1 MQDYVREFYGIIQLI
16 PKGRVATYGQI
27 AKLAGLPKHTR
38 YVGFA
43 LKNMDDNSAVPWHRI
58 INSQGKISLSKED
71 RYGQNIQILTL
82 QSEGVVVINGN
93 VNLKQFQWIP

>member
-27 AKLAGLPKHTR
+27 AKLAGLPKHAR

-43 LKNMDDNSAVPWHRI
+43 LKNMDDNVLYLGI
-58 INSQGKISLSKED
+58 GLL
-71 RYGQNIQILTL
+71 ILKAKL
-82 QSEGVVVINGN
+82 A
-93 VNLKQFQWIP
+93 